1 MNVSN
6 IPGLGNTQAVNQTNQ
21 QNQTNQA
28 GGRNSQVIDAILQD
42 PVDIVSLND
51 RPFMRGASDPDAI
64 RRLWTETN
72 EATDSIRR
80 LIQSLLGTQD
90 ANGQGFWAN
99 RALGNVQVSE
109 ADRARAQELISEDGF
124 FGVRQTTERIMNFAK
139 ALVGEDA
146 SPEAI
151 ERMRNAVQRG
161 FDDVARMFGGFD
173 RLPQVS
179 QDTHAAI
186 MAAFDDWLG
195 ISPEAA

>member
-6 IPGLGNTQAVNQTNQ
+6 IPGLGNAQAAGQT
-21 QNQTNQA
+21 NQTNQA
-28 GGRNSQVIDAILQD
+28 GARNSQLVDAILQD

-51 RPFMRGASDPDAI
+51 RPFMRGAADPDAI
-64 RRLWTETN
+64 RRLWSETN

-151 ERMRNAVQRG
+151 ERMRTAVQRG
-161 FDDVARMFGGFD
+161 FDDVARMFGGFN

-179 QDTHAAI
+179 QDTHTAI
-186 MAAFDDWLG
+186 MAAFDEWLG
-195 ISPEAA
+195 IESA